1 MAKGKKVL
9 TTGDVA
15 KICNVAPRT
24 VSKWFDSGQ
33 LKGYRIPGSKDRR
46 IPVDELLHFMRLH
59 HIPTDCLVSGLS
71 RILILDSDLDA
82 GQAMAQNLN
91 EIMSLEVQVVE
102 TSFEAGI
109 VTQRFC
115 PHVMIVNLH
124 AQGVDAAK
132 ICQVI
137 RSLEEFESMKMVA
150 LAGHLSESE
159 CTALLQKG
167 FDDYILNPA
176 DLAQISQKLQDAVSI
191 VC

>member
-24 VSKWFDSGQ
+24 VSKWFDNGQ

-46 IPVDELLHFMRLH
+46 IPVDELIHFMRLH
-59 HIPTDCLVSGLS
+59 NMPTEALASGLT
-71 RILILDSDLDA
+71 RVLILDSDT
-82 GQAMAQNLN
+82 QAAETMAQKLN
-91 EIMSLEVQVVE
+91 ETLPMEVHVVE

-109 VTQRFC
+109 ATERFS

-124 AQGVDAAK
+124 AQGVDASR
-132 ICQVI
+132 ICHVI
-137 RSLEEFESMKMVA
+137 RSQEEFEAIKMVA

-159 CTALLQKG
+159 WSALLQKG
-167 FDDYILNPA
+167 FDDYISDRGDIALM
-176 DLAQISQKLQDAVSI
+176 SQKIHDAVAI
-191 VC
+191 IY